1 MKVLVGTLWIFRE
14 KDGPNAMRL
23 LFLHRLVSR
32 TLESTLPQG
41 IVRCVYV
48 SDIGENGGEHWVVRR
63 PIRIGLNSSASR
75 SKCI

>member
-1 MKVLVGTLWIFRE
+1 MKVLVGTSCIFRE

-32 TLESTLPQG
+32 TLETTLLVPQG

-48 SDIGENGGEHWVVRR
+48 SDIGENGREHWVVRR
-63 PIRIGLNSSASR
+63 PIRIYQV
-75 SKCI
+75 